1 MSSLQ
6 SDFRRLMSE
15 NETIDEVVFAI
26 TDQKLDDMFF
36 AAFKDKVDYK
46 GEYYALSLE
55 DFEDFQ
61 DFVFSNQFNM
71 ADDVKIVGE
80 MEEMSVTGGGEAYLP
95 GLDVPAKK
103 YKYGYT
109 QKVKEDANSG
119 YTDVK
124 GFRAGHTKDKG
135 GFIYKD
141 LWNLN
146 EDQFNEI
153 ISREDKDKVEKL
165 LAYVKDKAPDLYR
178 RFLGWMSEPYPHD
191 YDEFAAAAGIN
202 EREETEKEEFKIGDK
217 VEIVGKWP
225 DKSYGQVISFDDD
238 LVAVNVTKGGGSTFS
253 RRMMI
258 PHDQLRLQNSEI
270 KKQEKKEKKKEKK
283 EMEKEPIKEGL
294 KTEIKVR
301 SKKQQFQE
309 ATKMVNKKLKEIN
322 TILEFAQG
330 LKTDLQEVEC
340 NSCSRMMENMK
351 HDIAEVYKKM
361 KTLAQENDYFKRR
374 RDDDAAYYGTKRG
387 ANDPI
392 AMAMRAKKDA
402 PKPSVKKANPN
413 QDKISMLLKKKA
425 EIERDM
431 EQEAEPEGGPI
442 ADKYGDML
450 NKVDKAIAKLRGQGE
465 WGPETNP
472 YMDKDEIE
480 RRTAILNKK

>member
-1 MSSLQ
+1 
-6 SDFRRLMSE
+6 MSE
-15 NETIDEVVFAI
+15 NETTDEVVFAI

-61 DFVFSNQFNM
+61 DFLFSNHFDM
-71 ADDVKIVGE
+71 TDDVKIVGE

-103 YKYGYT
+103 YKYRYT
-109 QKVKEDANSG
+109 QDVKETSNPQSGKAAPFGSG
-119 YTDVK
+119 YKAVK

-146 EDQFNEI
+146 EDQFNEL

-165 LAYVKDKAPDLYR
+165 LTYVKDKAPDLYR

-191 YDEFAAAAGIN
+191 YEEFAAAAGIN
-202 EREETEKEEFKIGDK
+202 EREEKESGEFKIGDK
-217 VEIVGKWP
+217 VEIINMWP
-225 DKSYGQVISFDDD
+225 DKSYGQVVSFDDD
-238 LVAVNVTKGGGSTFS
+238 LVAVNVTKGGGSTFV
-253 RRMMI
+253 RQMMI
-258 PHDQLRLQNSEI
+258 PHEKLRLQNSEI
-270 KKQEKKEKKKEKK
+270 KKQEKK

-309 ATKMVNKKLKEIN
+309 ATKMANKKLKEIN
-322 TILEFAQG
+322 SILEFAQG

-340 NSCSRMMENMK
+340 DSCSRMMENMK
-351 HDIAEVYKKM
+351 HNIAEAYKKM
-361 KTLAQENDYFKRR
+361 KTL
-374 RDDDAAYYGTKRG
+374 
-387 ANDPI
+387 
-392 AMAMRAKKDA
+392 
-402 PKPSVKKANPN
+402 
-413 QDKISMLLKKKA
+413 
-425 EIERDM
+425 
-431 EQEAEPEGGPI
+431 
-442 ADKYGDML
+442 
-450 NKVDKAIAKLRGQGE
+450 
-465 WGPETNP
+465 
-472 YMDKDEIE
+472 
-480 RRTAILNKK
+480 

>member
-46 GEYYALSLE
+46 GEYYVLNLE

-95 GLDVPAKK
+95 GLDIPAKK

-202 EREETEKEEFKIGDK
+202 EREKTEKEEFKIGDK

-270 KKQEKKEKKKEKK
+270 KKKEKKKEKK
-283 EMEKEPIKEGL
+283 EVEKEPIKEGL

-309 ATKMVNKKLKEIN
+309 ATKMANKKLKEIN
-322 TILEFAQG
+322 SILEFAQG

-340 NSCSRMMENMK
+340 ESCSRMMESMK
-351 HDIAEVYKKM
+351 RNIAEAYKKI
-361 KTLAQENDYFKRR
+361 KSL
-374 RDDDAAYYGTKRG
+374 
-387 ANDPI
+387 
-392 AMAMRAKKDA
+392 
-402 PKPSVKKANPN
+402 
-413 QDKISMLLKKKA
+413 
-425 EIERDM
+425 
-431 EQEAEPEGGPI
+431 
-442 ADKYGDML
+442 
-450 NKVDKAIAKLRGQGE
+450 
-465 WGPETNP
+465 
-472 YMDKDEIE
+472 
-480 RRTAILNKK
+480 